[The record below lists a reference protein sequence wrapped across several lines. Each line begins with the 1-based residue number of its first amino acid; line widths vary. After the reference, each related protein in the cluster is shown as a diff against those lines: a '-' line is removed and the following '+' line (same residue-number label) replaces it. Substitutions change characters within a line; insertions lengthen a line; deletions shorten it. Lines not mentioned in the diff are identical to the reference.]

1 MNPRYAQA
9 YNNLGVALLNQGRAR
24 DAVLQLD
31 RAIGLA
37 PGYAKAHGNLSRAL
51 ARRGQSR
58 ESCRHLLMA
67 LQLDPALPHS
77 PDALAKCRSISNA
90 E

>member
-1 MNPRYAQA
+1 MIGATRS
-9 YNNLGVALLNQGRAR
+9 VALLSQGRVR
-24 DAVLQLD
+24 DAASQLGQAV
-31 RAIGLA
+31 RIA

-51 ARRGQSR
+51 ARMGQSR

-67 LQLDPALPHS
+67 LRLDSAVPHS
-77 PDALAKCRSISNA
+77 PEALAKCHSISKV